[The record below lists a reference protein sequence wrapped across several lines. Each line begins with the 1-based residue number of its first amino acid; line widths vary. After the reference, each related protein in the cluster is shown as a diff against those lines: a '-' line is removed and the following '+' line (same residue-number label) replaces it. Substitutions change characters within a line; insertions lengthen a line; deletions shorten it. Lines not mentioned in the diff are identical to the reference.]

1 LKTLNSNSSLKS
13 ISHVSDELAHLKLKT
28 LRSQMNPHFIFNALN
43 AIQYFITSENKKSA
57 VIYLSVFSKLIRHYL
72 NNIENDTVQLTNE
85 FAMLQEY
92 LKLQKLRYTNQFDY
106 SLICKED
113 VKNTEAIIPS
123 FILQA
128 LFENIIEHAIFN
140 QYQDYK
146 VVTVFSQE
154 RKTVRVNIQ
163 FTYKCIPNTPQKY
176 IPDYREQMV
185 KWQDQIRLLNRLKN
199 YNIKK
204 KVTFNNNSNENGGTI
219 LLSLPNLQ

>member
-1 LKTLNSNSSLKS
+1 
-13 ISHVSDELAHLKLKT
+13 
-28 LRSQMNPHFIFNALN
+28 MNPHFIFNALN

-72 NNIENDTVQLTNE
+72 NNIENETVRLNDE

-92 LKLQKLRYTNQFDY
+92 LKLQKLRYTQQFDY
-106 SLICKED
+106 SLVYEEHL
-113 VKNTEAIIPS
+113 KNMDATIPS
-123 FILQA
+123 FILQS
-128 LFENIIEHAIFN
+128 LFENIIEHAIYN

-146 VVTVFSQE
+146 VVTVFSKE
-154 RKTVRVNIQ
+154 KNSVKVKIQ
-163 FTYKCIPNTPQKY
+163 FTYHCIPNTRQKY
-176 IPDYREQMV
+176 VPDYREQMV

-204 KVTFNNNSNENGGTI
+204 KVTFNNNSREKGGMI

>member
-1 LKTLNSNSSLKS
+1 MKASPSHSSLQS
-13 ISHVSDELAHLKLKT
+13 IPKVTDELVHLKLKT

-43 AIQYFITSENKKSA
+43 AIQHFITSENKKSA

-72 NNIENDTVQLTNE
+72 NNVENETVHLANE

-106 SLICKED
+106 SFVYEEQLKQTD
-113 VKNTEAIIPS
+113 AIIPS
-123 FILQA
+123 FVLQP
-128 LFENIIEHAIFN
+128 LFENIIEHAIYN
-140 QYQDYK
+140 QYKDYK
-146 VVTVFSQE
+146 VVTIFSKE
-154 RKTVRVNIQ
+154 KNNVKVNIQ
-163 FTYKCIPNTPQKY
+163 FTYNCSPNAPQKY

-204 KVTFNNNSNENGGTI
+204 KVTFNKYPKMNGGNI
-219 LLSLPNLQ
+219 FLSLPNLQ

>member
-1 LKTLNSNSSLKS
+1 MKNSNLTLPS
-13 ISHVSDELAHLKLKT
+13 IPNVTDELAHLKLKT

-72 NNIENDTVQLTNE
+72 NNIENETVHLSDE

-92 LKLQKLRYTNQFDY
+92 LKLQKLRYTHQFDY
-106 SLICKED
+106 SLVYAED
-113 VKNTEAIIPS
+113 LKSSEAKIPS
-123 FILQA
+123 FILQS
-128 LFENIIEHAIFN
+128 LFENIIEHAIYN

-146 VVTVFSQE
+146 VVTVFSKE
-154 RKTVRVNIQ
+154 KNNVKVNIE
-163 FTYKCIPNTPQKY
+163 FTYHCMPDAPQKY

-204 KVTFNNNSNENGGTI
+204 KVTFNNNSNEKGGTI